1 MRFLRAAGASLLVAL
16 CAGSSGAAVAGQQT
30 SGADID
36 AVLASMATTTDAL
49 RAGDEETF
57 LAGYTDDLFFMG
69 ENSAPVIGKAAF
81 AEDTDFGGQSREWNE
96 TYVEVMVNGDWAHI
110 IGDWTSGDRSGKAIY
125 MFARQDDGSW
135 KISHEFVNSNGA
147 REESR

>member
-1 MRFLRAAGASLLVAL
+1 MRILRT
-16 CAGSSGAAVAGQQT
+16 AVAWSLVLLWLAPGSPVVASQQT
-30 SGADID
+30 SGTEVGAL
-36 AVLASMATTTDAL
+36 LAAMTTITNAL

-57 LAGYTDDLFFMG
+57 LAGYTDDLFFMS
-69 ENSAPVIGKAAF
+69 ENSTPVIGKAAYT
-81 AEDTDFGGQSREWNE
+81 EQTNFGGQSREWVE
-96 TYVEVMVNGDWAHI
+96 TYVGVMVNGDWGHI

-147 REESR
+147 PEESR